1 MILSKNLSKNN
12 LLIVGGTGFIGSNF
26 AKKALENG
34 FKVTVISKNNYPQ
47 NKQIN
52 CVDYINVDISRE
64 KDLHHILRDRVFE
77 YVLNLGG
84 YVDHKNFSEG
94 GKEVFETHFSGTLNL
109 VKSINKDTLK
119 GFIQI
124 GSSDEYGANIAPQKE
139 NQREMP
145 FSPYS
150 IAKTLATHFLQ
161 MLYRTERFPVVI
173 LRLFLVYG
181 PGQDCGRFLP
191 QIIKGCFSGKEFET
205 SAGEQLRDFCYIDDI
220 TDGILRTIKSDNVNG
235 EIINLA
241 SGDPISIR
249 TVIEKVQ
256 TYIGKG
262 NPKFGK
268 IAYRAGENMS
278 LYADTSKAKQLLG
291 WRSKTAIEDGIK
303 KTVDH
308 YRVYDLK

>member
-1 MILSKNLSKNN
+1 MVSSKKLSNDN
-12 LLIVGGTGFIGSNF
+12 LLIVGGTGFIGSNV

-47 NKQIN
+47 IKQIN
-52 CVDYINVDISRE
+52 YVNYLKADISRE
-64 KDLHHILRDRVFE
+64 KDLNHILKDREFE

-84 YVDHKNFSEG
+84 YVDHRKFSEG
-94 GKEVFETHFSGTLNL
+94 GREVFETHFNGTLNL
-109 VKSINKDTLK
+109 VKSINKNSLK

-145 FSPYS
+145 ISPYS
-150 IAKTLATHFLQ
+150 IAKTSATHFLQ
-161 MLYRTERFPVVI
+161 MLNRTEKFPVLI

-181 PGQDCGRFLP
+181 PGQDNNRFLP
-191 QIIKGCFSGKEFET
+191 QIIKGCLFEKEFET
-205 SAGEQLRDFCYIDDI
+205 SLGEQLRDFCYIDDI
-220 TDGILRTIKSDNVNG
+220 VDGIFRAMKTNNLNG

-249 TVIEKVQ
+249 AVIEKVQ

-268 IAYRAGENMS
+268 IGYRAGENMS
-278 LYADTSKAKQLLG
+278 LYADTSKAERLLG
-291 WRSKTAIEDGIK
+291 WRSKTTLEDGIK
-303 KTVDH
+303 KIVDH
-308 YRVYDLK
+308 YRTYGQK

>member
-1 MILSKNLSKNN
+1 MKLSKSFNNSN
-12 LLIVGGTGFIGSNF
+12 LLIVGGTGFIGSKV
-26 AKKALENG
+26 AKKALKNG
-34 FKVTVISKNNYPQ
+34 LKVTVISKNNYPN
-47 NKQIN
+47 NKRIN

-64 KDLHHILRDRVFE
+64 KDLHHILKDRVFE

-94 GKEVFETHFSGTLNL
+94 GKEVFETHFNGTLNL
-109 VKSINKDTLK
+109 VKSINRNTLK
-119 GFIQI
+119 CFIQI

-139 NQREMP
+139 SQRELP
-145 FSPYS
+145 ISPYS
-150 IAKTLATHFLQ
+150 IAKTSATHFLQ

-181 PGQDCGRFLP
+181 PGQDSSRFLP

-205 SAGEQLRDFCYIDDI
+205 SLGEQLRDFCYIDDI
-220 TDGILRTIKSDNVNG
+220 TDGILRAMKNDNVNG
-235 EIINLA
+235 KIINLA

-262 NPKFGK
+262 IPKFGK
-268 IAYRAGENMS
+268 ISYRVGENMS
-278 LYADTSKAKQLLG
+278 LYADTSRAEHLLG
-291 WRSKTAIEDGIK
+291 WRSNTTIEDGIK

>member
-1 MILSKNLSKNN
+1 MILSKNLNNSN
-12 LLIVGGTGFIGSNF
+12 LLIVGGTGFIGSHVT
-26 AKKALENG
+26 KKALKNG

-52 CVDYINVDISRE
+52 SVDYINVDILRE
-64 KDLHHILRDRVFE
+64 KDLHHILKNRVFE

-94 GKEVFETHFSGTLNL
+94 GKDVFETHFSGTLNL

-119 GFIQI
+119 GFVQI

-145 FSPYS
+145 MSPYS
-150 IAKTLATHFLQ
+150 IAKTSATHFLQ

-220 TDGILRTIKSDNVNG
+220 TDGILRAIKSDNVNG

>member
-1 MILSKNLSKNN
+1 MILSKNLNNSN
-12 LLIVGGTGFIGSNF
+12 LLIVGGTGFIGSHVT
-26 AKKALENG
+26 KKALKNG

-47 NKQIN
+47 SKQIN

-64 KDLHHILRDRVFE
+64 KDLHHILKDRVFE

-109 VKSINKDTLK
+109 VKSINKNTLK
-119 GFIQI
+119 CFIQI
-124 GSSDEYGANIAPQKE
+124 GSSDEYGTNIAPQKE
-139 NQREMP
+139 SQRELP
-145 FSPYS
+145 ISPYS
-150 IAKTLATHFLQ
+150 IAKTSATHFLQ
-161 MLYRTERFPVVI
+161 MLNRTERFPVLI

-181 PGQDCGRFLP
+181 PGQDSGRFLP
-191 QIIKGCFSGKEFET
+191 QIIKGCLSGKEFET
-205 SAGEQLRDFCYIDDI
+205 SLGEQLRDFCYIDDI
-220 TDGILRTIKSDNVNG
+220 VDGILIAMKTNNING

-249 TVIEKVQ
+249 TVIEKVK

-262 NPKFGK
+262 DPKFGK

-278 LYADTSKAKQLLG
+278 LYADTSKAERLLG
-291 WRSKTAIEDGIK
+291 WRSKTTIEHGIK
-303 KTVDH
+303 KTIDH
-308 YRVYDLK
+308 YRAYYLK

>member
-1 MILSKNLSKNN
+1 MILSKNLNNSN
-12 LLIVGGTGFIGSNF
+12 LLIVGGTGFIGSNVT
-26 AKKALENG
+26 KKALKNG

-64 KDLHHILRDRVFE
+64 NDLHHILKDRVFE

-145 FSPYS
+145 ISPYS
-150 IAKTLATHFLQ
+150 IAKTSATHFLQ

-173 LRLFLVYG
+173 LRPFLVYG
-181 PGQDCGRFLP
+181 PGQDSGRFLP
-191 QIIKGCFSGKEFET
+191 QIIKGCFSGEEFET
-205 SAGEQLRDFCYIDDI
+205 SSGEQLRDFCYIDDI
-220 TDGILRTIKSDNVNG
+220 TDGILRAIKSDNVNG

-278 LYADTSKAKQLLG
+278 LYADTSRAENLLG
-291 WRSKTAIEDGIK
+291 WRSKTTIEDGIK

>member
-1 MILSKNLSKNN
+1 MILSKNLNNSN
-12 LLIVGGTGFIGSNF
+12 LLIVGGTGFIGSNV
-26 AKKALENG
+26 AKKALKNG
-34 FKVTVISKNNYPQ
+34 FKVTVISKNNYSQ

-52 CVDYINVDISRE
+52 SVDYINVDISRE
-64 KDLHHILRDRVFE
+64 KDLNNILKDKVFE

-94 GKEVFETHFSGTLNL
+94 GKEVFETHFHGTLNL
-109 VKSINKDTLK
+109 VKSINKDNLK

-145 FSPYS
+145 ISPYS
-150 IAKTLATHFLQ
+150 IAKTSATHFLQ
-161 MLYRTERFPVVI
+161 MLYRTEKFPVVI
-173 LRLFLVYG
+173 LRPFLVYG
-181 PGQDCGRFLP
+181 PGQNSGRFLP
-191 QIIKGCFSGKEFET
+191 QIIKGCLSGKEFET
-205 SAGEQLRDFCYIDDI
+205 SSGEQLRDFCYIDDI
-220 TDGILRTIKSDNVNG
+220 ADGILRAIKSDNING

-256 TYIGKG
+256 TYIGRG

-268 IAYRAGENMS
+268 IAYRAGENMC
-278 LYADTSKAKQLLG
+278 LYADTSRAEQLLG
-291 WRSKTAIEDGIK
+291 WRSKTTIEDGIK

-308 YRVYDLK
+308 YRVNDLK

>member
-1 MILSKNLSKNN
+1 MILSKNLNNSN
-12 LLIVGGTGFIGSNF
+12 LLIVGGTGFIVLHVT
-26 AKKALENG
+26 KKSLKNG

-52 CVDYINVDISRE
+52 SVDYINVDISRE
-64 KDLHHILRDRVFE
+64 KDLHHILKDRVFE

-119 GFIQI
+119 SFIQI

-145 FSPYS
+145 ISPYS
-150 IAKTLATHFLQ
+150 IAKTSATHFLQ

-220 TDGILRTIKSDNVNG
+220 TDGILRAIKSDNVNG

-268 IAYRAGENMS
+268 IAYRTGENMI

-291 WRSKTAIEDGIK
+291 CRSKTAIEDGIK

-308 YRVYDLK
+308 YRSYDLK

>member
-1 MILSKNLSKNN
+1 MILSKNLNNSN
-12 LLIVGGTGFIGSNF
+12 LLIVGGTGFIGSNV
-26 AKKALENG
+26 AKKALKNG
-34 FKVTVISKNNYPQ
+34 FKVTVISKNNYSQ

-52 CVDYINVDISRE
+52 SVDYINVDISRE
-64 KDLHHILRDRVFE
+64 KDLHHILKDKVFE

-94 GKEVFETHFSGTLNL
+94 GKEVFETHFHGTLNL
-109 VKSINKDTLK
+109 VKSINKDNLK

-145 FSPYS
+145 ISPYS
-150 IAKTLATHFLQ
+150 IAKTSATHFLQ
-161 MLYRTERFPVVI
+161 MLYRTEKFPVVI
-173 LRLFLVYG
+173 LRPFLVYG
-181 PGQDCGRFLP
+181 PGQNSGRFLP
-191 QIIKGCFSGKEFET
+191 QIIKGCLSGKEFET
-205 SAGEQLRDFCYIDDI
+205 SLGEQLRDFCYIDDI
-220 TDGILRTIKSDNVNG
+220 TDGILRAMKCDNVNG
-235 EIINLA
+235 KIINLA

-268 IAYRAGENMS
+268 ISYRSGENMS
-278 LYADTSKAKQLLG
+278 LYADTSRAEHLLG
-291 WRSKTAIEDGIK
+291 WRSNTTIEDGIK

-308 YRVYDLK
+308 YRVNDLK

>member
-1 MILSKNLSKNN
+1 MILSKNLNNSN
-12 LLIVGGTGFIGSNF
+12 LLIVGGTGFIGLHVT
-26 AKKALENG
+26 KKSLKNG

-52 CVDYINVDISRE
+52 GVDYINVDISRE
-64 KDLHHILRDRVFE
+64 KDLHHILKDRVFE

-119 GFIQI
+119 SFIQI

-145 FSPYS
+145 ISPYS
-150 IAKTLATHFLQ
+150 IAKTSATHFLQ

-220 TDGILRTIKSDNVNG
+220 TDGILRAIKSDNVNG

-268 IAYRAGENMS
+268 IAYRTGENMI

-303 KTVDH
+303 KTVEH
-308 YRVYDLK
+308 YRSYDLK

>member
-1 MILSKNLSKNN
+1 MKLSKNFNNSN
-12 LLIVGGTGFIGSNF
+12 LLIVGGTGFIGSKV
-26 AKKALENG
+26 AKKALRNG
-34 FKVTVISKNNYPQ
+34 LKVTVISKHSYPH
-47 NKQIN
+47 NKRIN

-64 KDLHHILRDRVFE
+64 KDLHHILKDRVFE

-94 GKEVFETHFSGTLNL
+94 GKEVFETHFNGTLNL
-109 VKSINKDTLK
+109 VKSINKNTLK
-119 GFIQI
+119 CFIQI
-124 GSSDEYGANIAPQKE
+124 GSSDEYGANIAPQEE
-139 NQREMP
+139 NQRELP
-145 FSPYS
+145 ISPYS
-150 IAKTLATHFLQ
+150 IAKTSATHFLQ

-181 PGQDCGRFLP
+181 PGQDSSRFLP

-205 SAGEQLRDFCYIDDI
+205 SLGEQLRDFCYIDDI
-220 TDGILRTIKSDNVNG
+220 TDGILRAMKCDNVNG
-235 EIINLA
+235 KIINLA

-268 IAYRAGENMS
+268 ISYRSGENMS
-278 LYADTSKAKQLLG
+278 LYADTSRAEHLLG
-291 WRSKTAIEDGIK
+291 WRSNTTIEDGIK

-308 YRVYDLK
+308 YRVHDLK

>member
-1 MILSKNLSKNN
+1 MILSKNLNNSN
-12 LLIVGGTGFIGSNF
+12 LLIVGGTGFIGSHVT
-26 AKKALENG
+26 KKALKNG

-52 CVDYINVDISRE
+52 SVDYINVDILRE
-64 KDLHHILRDRVFE
+64 KDLHHILKNRVFE

-94 GKEVFETHFSGTLNL
+94 GKDVFETHFSGTLNL

-119 GFIQI
+119 GFVQI

-145 FSPYS
+145 MSPYS
-150 IAKTLATHFLQ
+150 IAKTSATHFLQ

-220 TDGILRTIKSDNVNG
+220 TDGILRTIKSDNING

-249 TVIEKVQ
+249 TVIEKVK

-291 WRSKTAIEDGIK
+291 WRSKTAIDDGIK
-303 KTVDH
+303 KTVEH

>member
-1 MILSKNLSKNN
+1 MILSKNLNNSN
-12 LLIVGGTGFIGSNF
+12 LLIVGGTGFIGSHVT
-26 AKKALENG
+26 KKALKNG

>member
-1 MILSKNLSKNN
+1 MILSKNLNNSN
-12 LLIVGGTGFIGSNF
+12 LLIVGGTGFIGSNV

-64 KDLHHILRDRVFE
+64 KDLYHILKDRVFE

-109 VKSINKDTLK
+109 VKSINKDFLK

-145 FSPYS
+145 ISPYS
-150 IAKTLATHFLQ
+150 IAKTSATHFLQ

-173 LRLFLVYG
+173 LRPFLVYG
-181 PGQDCGRFLP
+181 PGQNSGRFLP
-191 QIIKGCFSGKEFET
+191 QIIKGCFSGEEFET
-205 SAGEQLRDFCYIDDI
+205 SSGEQLRDFFYIDYI
-220 TDGILRTIKSDNVNG
+220 TDGILKTMKSDNVNG

-249 TVIEKVQ
+249 TVIEKVK

-262 NPKFGK
+262 SPKFGK

-278 LYADTSKAKQLLG
+278 LYADTTRAEHLLG
-291 WRSKTAIEDGIK
+291 WRSKITIDDGIK
-303 KTVDH
+303 KTVDY